1 VKLHLFILT
10 LLVFFLSLGSSVLFF
25 WQLHKIRYQAE
36 QEIKSGIQENLL
48 TFSFSSQ
55 TFKQLKWIK
64 KNKEFR
70 IDGKMYDVA
79 YIKRTGKMFI
89 VFCYYDINETYFWQ
103 IFKTFVSGNNDKSLP
118 IRYLMKITGWKYISD
133 FCQVFSK
140 PDIFKTVIFKHYF
153 FRESTVF
160 IAPEFPPPKMFLFI

>member
-1 VKLHLFILT
+1 MKLHLFILT

-79 YIKRTGKMFI
+79 YIKRTGKIFI
-89 VFCYYDINETYFWQ
+89 VF
-103 IFKTFVSGNNDKSLP
+103 P
-118 IRYLMKITGWKYISD
+118 ISCMIKGERISF
-133 FCQVFSK
+133 FCILF
-140 PDIFKTVIFKHYF
+140 
-153 FRESTVF
+153 EVF
-160 IAPEFPPPKMFLFI
+160 INTLLIPQLLNVLTREGLQI